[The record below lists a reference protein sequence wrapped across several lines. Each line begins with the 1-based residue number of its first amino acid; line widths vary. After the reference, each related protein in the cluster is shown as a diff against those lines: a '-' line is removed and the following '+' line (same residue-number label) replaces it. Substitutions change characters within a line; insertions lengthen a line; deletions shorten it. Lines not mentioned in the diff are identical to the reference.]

1 MSKFLFQ
8 RIFSSSKKK
17 NSDSEKK
24 SSKKDKNNS
33 FEVGLGL
40 AGGSIIANNVLGA
53 NVMKN
58 IRKPQSPED
67 KIVSEKILREA
78 KKNNPG
84 LKVDSRRLRGVLGPA
99 YGLDTNTVYTNGG
112 TSASGLSHELGHAH
126 YHTNKDAGAVG
137 KYSHK
142 LYKALGSNKTSKR
155 ARMAGIVSGYM
166 SGANAAKKEAKGE
179 KESKL
184 SRHSSWATPVAMSA
198 PMLVA
203 EAAASYKGKKLL
215 RNAGASKQLRR
226 QATKDLTSA
235 WGTYATGTLANAG
248 IAEAARGIG
257 YSVNRKKKK
266 EKE

>member
-8 RIFSSSKKK
+8 RIFSSQKKK
-17 NSDSEKK
+17 N
-24 SSKKDKNNS
+24 SKKDKNES
-33 FEVGLGL
+33 FKTGLGIA
-40 AGGSIIANNVLGA
+40 AGSTIANTALGVNVI
-53 NVMKN
+53 KN
-58 IRKPQSPED
+58 LRKPQSPED
-67 KIVSEKILREA
+67 KMVSEKILREA
-78 KKNNPG
+78 RKENPG
-84 LKVDSRRLRGVLGPA
+84 LKVNSQRLKGILGPA
-99 YGLDTNTVYTNGG
+99 YGLENNTVYTNGG

-126 YHTNKDAGAVG
+126 YRTNKDAGAVG

-142 LYKALGSNKTSKR
+142 LYKALGSNKTPKR
-155 ARMAGIVSGYM
+155 AGMAGIVSGYM

-184 SRHSSWATPVAMSA
+184 SRHSSWAVPVAMST

-248 IAEAARGIG
+248 IAEAARGVG
-257 YSVNRKKKK
+257 YRANRKKKK